1 MSTTRTTVA
10 ATTGTTVAATNKPA
24 IGAIWRNG
32 LSAAVIAAVVNGI
45 LYAVGAAT
53 GNMPQSII
61 TPAGY
66 PITLAP
72 MLIMS
77 IVPLLIGTLAYTI
90 LTRFVAN
97 PLANRIFVIVSIL
110 LLIVMAITPLQLP
123 GAPLGM
129 IVILELAHL
138 VAGGALIYGLTR
150 V

>member
-1 MSTTRTTVA
+1 MA
-10 ATTGTTVAATNKPA
+10 ATTGTTMTATSKPT

-32 LSAAVIAAVVNGI
+32 LIAAVVAAVINGI

-61 TPAGY
+61 SPAGY

-110 LLIVMAITPLQLP
+110 LLIAMAITPLQLP

-129 IVILELAHL
+129 IIILEVAHL

-150 V
+150 A